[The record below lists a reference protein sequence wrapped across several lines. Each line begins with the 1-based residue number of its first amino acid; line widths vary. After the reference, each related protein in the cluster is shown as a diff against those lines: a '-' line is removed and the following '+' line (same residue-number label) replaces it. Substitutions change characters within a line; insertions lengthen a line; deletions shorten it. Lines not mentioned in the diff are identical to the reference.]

1 MVFFFN
7 IEISFEHNFEKQAMQ
22 IVNMLVQKAERH
34 LDYGLEYISAF
45 PRRLHQV
52 RLANIWPLFFAIK
65 TLALSRDNVEV
76 VRSEV
81 KITRDDV
88 SQIMRMTT
96 LKGWSN
102 RWLRRYYE
110 HLLHGNGELHET
122 IVEHP
127 LGP

>member
-1 MVFFFN
+1 
-7 IEISFEHNFEKQAMQ
+7 
-22 IVNMLVQKAERH
+22 
-34 LDYGLEYISAF
+34 
-45 PRRLHQV
+45 V

-88 SQIMRMTT
+88 KQIMRMTT

-110 HLLHGNGELHET
+110 HLNHGNGELQEMSD
-122 IVEHP
+122 EH
-127 LGP
+127 LS

>member
-1 MVFFFN
+1 
-7 IEISFEHNFEKQAMQ
+7 
-22 IVNMLVQKAERH
+22 MLVQKAELH
-34 LDYGLEYISAF
+34 LEYGLEYISAF

-52 RLANIWPLFFAIK
+52 RLANIWTLFFAIK

-88 SQIMRMTT
+88 SQIMRMTS

-110 HLLHGNGELHET
+110 HLNYGDGELQET
-122 IVEHP
+122 IEEQ
-127 LGP
+127 LSRS

>member
-1 MVFFFN
+1 
-7 IEISFEHNFEKQAMQ
+7 
-22 IVNMLVQKAERH
+22 MLAQKAERH

-52 RLANIWPLFFAIK
+52 RLANIWPLLFAIK

-88 SQIMRMTT
+88 KQIMRMTSI
-96 LKGWSN
+96 KGWSN
-102 RWLRRYYE
+102 RWLREYYE
-110 HLLHGNGELHET
+110 RLKYVNGELQVA
-122 IVEHP
+122 ID
-127 LGP
+127 

>member
-1 MVFFFN
+1 
-7 IEISFEHNFEKQAMQ
+7 
-22 IVNMLVQKAERH
+22 MLVQKAERH
-34 LDYGLEYISAF
+34 LEYGLEYISAF
-45 PRRLHQV
+45 PRRLNQV

-88 SQIMRMTT
+88 RRIMRITT

-102 RWLRRYYE
+102 RWLRGYYE
-110 HLLHGNGELHET
+110 HLKHGNGELQET
-122 IVEHP
+122 IEEQ
-127 LGP
+127 LSRL